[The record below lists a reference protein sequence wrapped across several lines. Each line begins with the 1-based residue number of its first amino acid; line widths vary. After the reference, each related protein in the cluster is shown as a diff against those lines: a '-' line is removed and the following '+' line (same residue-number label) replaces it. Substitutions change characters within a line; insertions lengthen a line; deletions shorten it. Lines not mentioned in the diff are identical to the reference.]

1 MRLALRPLLAAML
14 LCATTAQARITSIE
28 VLETRPFAEG
38 RDFGA
43 GPYQVIRALARGE
56 LDPADPRNAVIADI
70 AIAPRNAR
78 GRVEHA
84 TEVEI
89 LRPVDP
95 VRASGRL
102 VHEVTNR
109 GRKLMPGYLQDA
121 TVPQARMNGLDGAE
135 AVGNALA
142 LRLGHTLVWNGWDP
156 DVPRAEGNLSITL
169 PVIEGVTADIRDEF
183 VFGVRVPATR
193 ATAPLSYPVADRDP
207 ARATLTLRRARDDEP
222 RPVGFEYAGEQA
234 IRLAGGARFEP
245 LSIYEFRYP
254 ARGARPL
261 GMGYAATR
269 DLIAHLRHG
278 GAGSPVAD
286 IPVRAVLA
294 VGISQSGR
302 YLRHHLGLGMNAD
315 EDGRRVFDG
324 MLVHIAGAGR
334 VFINER
340 FAQPNRTATWHEDFA
355 FPENWFPIALAATR
369 DPVSGAEGALLRG
382 DASDP
387 LVIEVNTATEYWQK
401 GASLT
406 HTDPGGIRDLP
417 ELPGVRHFLVAG
429 TKHAGRAG
437 LTTARGTCV
446 NLNNPHSAG
455 PLLRAL
461 LVALD
466 DWATRG
472 IAPPDSRVPRIA
484 DGTLIEAGAALEAFP
499 AIPGAAR
506 PRFATPVAPVTD
518 WVAGARGEA
527 RAWRVLVPALDADGN
542 DRGGV
547 ALPDL
552 AVPLGTQ
559 TGWNIHAGEGLA
571 GELCDREGSVF
582 PFAATR
588 AARAASGDPRPSLEE
603 RYGGERRPEAAV
615 RAAVEALVR
624 DRLLLPADGEA
635 FIAAAARR

>member
-1 MRLALRPLLAAML
+1 MRLALWPLLAAVL
-14 LCATTAQARITSIE
+14 FCPGIARARITSIE
-28 VLETRPFAEG
+28 ILQTRLFAAG
-38 RDFGA
+38 QDFGA
-43 GPYQVIRALARGE
+43 GPYQVIRALAHGE
-56 LDPADPRNAVIADI
+56 LDPADPHNAVIADI
-70 AIAPRNAR
+70 AIAPRNAQ
-78 GRVEHA
+78 GRVEYA

-89 LRPVDP
+89 LRPADP
-95 VRASGRL
+95 ARASGRL

-109 GRKLMPGYLQDA
+109 GRKLMLSYLQDA
-121 TVPQARMNGLDGAE
+121 TASQASMNGLDGPA

-156 DVPRAEGNLSITL
+156 DVPRTGGNLTITM
-169 PVIEGVTADIRDEF
+169 PVIEGVTAEIRDEF
-183 VFGVRVPATR
+183 VFGVRLPADR
-193 ATAPLSYPVADRDP
+193 ATAPLSYPAADRDP
-207 ARATLTLRRARDDEP
+207 AHATLTVRRARDDAP
-222 RPVGFEYAGEQA
+222 QPVAFDYADGQS
-234 IRLAGGARFEP
+234 IRLAGGARFTP

-261 GMGYAATR
+261 GIGFAATR

-315 EDGRRVFDG
+315 EAGRRVFDG

-355 FPENWFPIALAATR
+355 FPETWFPIALGTTR
-369 DPVSGAEGALLRG
+369 DPASGAEGALLRG

-406 HTDPGGIRDLP
+406 HTDPGGTRDLP

-446 NLNNPHSAG
+446 NLNNPHSSG

-472 IAPPDSRVPRIA
+472 VAPPDSRVPRIA
-484 DGTLIEAGAALEAFP
+484 DGTLVEAGAVLAAFP
-499 AIPGAAR
+499 AIRGAAR

-518 WVAGARGEA
+518 WVAGRRGDA
-527 RAWRVLVPALDADGN
+527 SGWRVLVPAVDADGN

-547 ALPDL
+547 TLPDL

-559 TGWNIHAGEGLA
+559 TGWNIRAGEGLG
-571 GELCDREGSVF
+571 GELCDREGSFF
-582 PFAATR
+582 PFAPTR
-588 AARAASGDPRPSLEE
+588 AARDAAGDPRPSLEE
-603 RYGGERRPEAAV
+603 RHGGDRRPEAAV
-615 RAAVEALVR
+615 RAAVAALVR
-624 DRLLLPADGEA
+624 DRLLLPEDGEA
-635 FIAAAARR
+635 FVAAARR